1 MTITLDL
8 LIQLGV
14 GIVTLAGFAWG
25 IVTWVV
31 GQFASRDAAI
41 AQAAKDLAAHK
52 LHAAETFA
60 TRAGVTES
68 LDRVFAAID
77 RLTSRFDEFL
87 RIEADRQ
94 SPRRIP

>member
-8 LIQLGV
+8 LIQIGV
-14 GIVTLAGFAWG
+14 GLVTLAGFAWG
-25 IVTWVV
+25 VVTWVSA
-31 GQFASRDAAI
+31 QFTARD
-41 AQAAKDLAAHK
+41 KDIDAVQKSLADHK

-87 RIEADRQ
+87 RIE
-94 SPRRIP
+94 RRKDE

>member
-1 MTITLDL
+1 MTTTLDL
-8 LIQLGV
+8 LIQLGIGV
-14 GIVTLAGFAWG
+14 LTLAGFAWG
-25 IVTWVV
+25 IVTWVI
-31 GQFASRDAAI
+31 GQFASRDADIENAR
-41 AQAAKDLAAHK
+41 KELSAHK

-87 RIEADRQ
+87 RIE
-94 SPRRIP
+94 RRKDES

>member
-1 MTITLDL
+1 MTLDL
-8 LIQLGV
+8 AIQIGGFLV
-14 GIVTLAGFAWG
+14 ALAVFAWG
-25 IVTWVV
+25 LVAWIVA
-31 GQFASRDAAI
+31 QFAARDAAI
-41 AQAAKDLAAHK
+41 SRTEKTLSDHK

-87 RIEADRQ
+87 RIE
-94 SPRRIP
+94 RRKDEN